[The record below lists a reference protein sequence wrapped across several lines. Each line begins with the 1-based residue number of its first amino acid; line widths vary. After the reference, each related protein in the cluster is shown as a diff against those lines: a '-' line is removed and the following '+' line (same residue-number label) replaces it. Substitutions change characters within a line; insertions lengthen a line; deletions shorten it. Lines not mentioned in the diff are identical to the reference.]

1 MKNIST
7 GAIQRGSIAQS
18 AVLLPPDMALR
29 IFPFLVAKVSDAQ
42 DAARAKSYLE
52 LAAASLTALA
62 VIRASSKHPQKI
74 LRSQPHDA
82 EKWLGRCKDA
92 FSGQDAT
99 AREAAAAAAAVVAVS
114 KAEADKPLSKSE
126 REQVSS
132 DAKRDSRVSSLRAD
146 TTVSA
151 CVSIVA
157 NAIRVFTSHAIYAR
171 ELPRDA
177 LGTIDTAHR
186 CVGGYLCGGSL
197 EKARNVFMSSLE
209 ADVKALTTGANTR
222 ALSDMPLWPAGEPEW
237 AAANWAALRD
247 GLSQAAGWSMWSRW
261 YGDRLNGSISGDT
274 PEPIFVGAPEGV
286 WKEGSN
292 AWEAYLQKSL
302 TATIGDTATVPSLR
316 KTKSLDHTAPG
327 GGPRSLLQHGDPSNA
342 WPWQK
347 RAERAG
353 RAPGRCP
360 ATSASRR

>member
-1 MKNIST
+1 
-7 GAIQRGSIAQS
+7 
-18 AVLLPPDMALR
+18 
-29 IFPFLVAKVSDAQ
+29 
-42 DAARAKSYLE
+42 
-52 LAAASLTALA
+52 
-62 VIRASSKHPQKI
+62 
-74 LRSQPHDA
+74 SQPHDA

-114 KAEADKPLSKSE
+114 KAEADKGSPLSKSE

-151 CVSIVA
+151 CASIVA

-197 EKARNVFMSSLE
+197 EKARNAFMSSLE
-209 ADVKALTTGANTR
+209 ADVKALTSGANTR
-222 ALSDMPLWPAGEPEW
+222 ALSDIPLWPAGEPEW

-247 GLSQAAGWSMWSRW
+247 GLSQTAGWSMWSRW

-274 PEPIFVGAPEGV
+274 PELIFVGAPEGV

-302 TATIGDTATVPSLR
+302 TATIGDTATVPSEEEQLQAGARTAILLR
-316 KTKSLDHTAPG
+316 RADLPVSLDHPALSFIG
-327 GGPRSLLQHGDPSNA
+327 GLPKLPSHFD
-342 WPWQK
+342 WP
-347 RAERAG
+347 RAEVA
-353 RAPGRCP
+353 AD
-360 ATSASRR
+360 AEEETV